1 MAPPIIYLRNRQIM
15 DNKFLS
21 GRAVV
26 LGLCLLSITSAQTVS
41 PSPTNDTVARLQAEL
56 EPKIK
61 EEIQQGHLPGFA
73 IGVVKNGK
81 LIYAKGF
88 GVAKL
93 GGNTPITPNSLFH

>member
-21 GRAVV
+21 GRAIV
-26 LGLCLLSITSAQTVS
+26 LGLCLLSLTSAQTVS

-61 EEIQQGHLPGFA
+61 AEIQQGHLPGFA
-73 IGVVKNGK
+73 IGVIRNGK
-81 LIYAKGF
+81 LIYAKCC
-88 GVAKL
+88 GVTEL
-93 GGNTPITPNSLFH
+93 GSNPPITS